1 MTTVGKL
8 VGDSH
13 EDEAVQIT
21 RSSSNQT
28 QLARSIHMQALLL
41 CQSIN
46 QSINQSTGQ
55 PTPERS
61 FVDLQ
66 IKPQQWFTSPSDG
79 LWANET

>member
-46 QSINQSTGQ
+46 QSINTDYSLQMHNWMLSCWLLFAG
-55 PTPERS
+55 
-61 FVDLQ
+61 DLQ
-66 IKPQQWFTSPSDG
+66 IP
-79 LWANET
+79 

>member
-28 QLARSIHMQALLL
+28 QRALSIHMQALLL

-46 QSINQSTGQ
+46 QSINQSKGITTASVG
-55 PTPERS
+55 
-61 FVDLQ
+61 
-66 IKPQQWFTSPSDG
+66 
-79 LWANET
+79 AETDMGGGGPGCPGGE